1 MSTASGA
8 GRERAFDLTA
18 LDGLRGL
25 AALYV
30 VLHHARIYL
39 WVGLHQYAAD
49 GSGVGLG
56 LAYASSLLRFG
67 RCAVLVFFLLSGFVI
82 HLRAARALA
91 AGERVPVRPAGFL
104 RRRARRLMPPLVFAL
119 LLTAALDAI
128 GMRVDPAMYAS
139 FTHGVRTFALN
150 LAFLQTFAVP
160 SFGSNSPLWSLAY
173 EGAFYLA
180 YPVLLAVRV
189 RAGARVAYGSA
200 FAAGAVGWLATLAV
214 WHPAIAI
221 APYFAVWAAGA
232 VLAEAFA
239 LGKTVRQPAL
249 LLAAGASIAIWGET
263 AGRSFG
269 ALAPDMG
276 FAAGAALAFAVLVLH
291 PWGQLAGAPLV
302 KFRALGAR
310 SYTLYVTHAPILI
323 LMAAVYGSH
332 FGGLPRAGWLAVAG
346 AAVAVAFAFVAAP
359 LVELPFAS
367 RRAEAEAGRAVRRR
381 LRPAVM
387 RGAAGAAREVD
398 DERLAA

>member
-49 GSGVGLG
+49 GSGIGLG

-128 GMRVDPAMYAS
+128 GMRADPAMYAS

-200 FAAGAVGWLATLAV
+200 FAAGAVGWLATLVV

-263 AGRSFG
+263 AGPVVRG
-269 ALAPDMG
+269 AGARHGLRGRRGAG
-276 FAAGAALAFAVLVLH
+276 VRGAGAASVGAAGGGAACQVSSTWRPLLHALRDARADSHIDGGSVWQPFRRIAASRVAGGRRCGCGRGVRVRRGAVC
-291 PWGQLAGAPLV
+291 
-302 KFRALGAR
+302 
-310 SYTLYVTHAPILI
+310 
-323 LMAAVYGSH
+323 
-332 FGGLPRAGWLAVAG
+332 G
-346 AAVAVAFAFVAAP
+346 AAVRRPARGGG
-359 LVELPFAS
+359 
-367 RRAEAEAGRAVRRR
+367 RRAGGQTEATASGDARRGRRSS
-381 LRPAVM
+381 
-387 RGAAGAAREVD
+387 RGGR
-398 DERLAA
+398 